1 MEIVI
6 NTNYGNY
13 GVSNRAANAIRKAHE
28 TEETSGNKFRM
39 SPTLINFIKTY
50 GSKAAS
56 ASYAHLKIVNIP
68 DDATDWRIQEYD
80 GLESI
85 LYVLDGKIHK
95 IYEEEEEEGEENE

>member
-6 NTNYGNY
+6 NATYGGY

-28 TEETSGNKFRM
+28 TEETSGNEFRM

-85 LYVLDGKIHK
+85 LYVLNGKIHE
-95 IYEEEEEEGEENE
+95 IYEEEEEEGEEDE